1 MGMRLGLVTE
11 TFSPA
16 EDQTWLG
23 SAHGTDNCDPITLDA
38 DKFLS
43 AFPTGIVPSGVTLG
57 KITATSLY
65 APYTD
70 AATHGAGTDA
80 MEGHLFTTIDLHGTT
95 AGTAVDTPAALLRHG
110 HVVEAKLPTGHG
122 LTAAGKAD
130 VKGQLIYV

>member
-16 EDQTWLG
+16 EDQSWLG
-23 SAHGTDNCDPITLDA
+23 SAHAVETAESVTLDA
-38 DKFLS
+38 DKFLT
-43 AFPTGIVPSGVTLG
+43 AFPTGIVPSGVVIA

-80 MEGHLFTTIDLHGTT
+80 AAGHLLTTTDLHGTT
-95 AGTAVDTPAALLRHG
+95 AGTAVDTPVPYIWHG
-110 HVVEAKLPTGHG
+110 QVIEAKLPTNHG

-130 VKGQLIYV
+130 MAGRIHYV